1 MKIFIFLLFT
11 LLFSVQING
20 ENTVYS
26 DIKNN
31 SNVSSIFTQS
41 DVLIAKRSGGRAGGS
56 SFSSRSSSSSSS
68 SGSSFGGS
76 SRSYGSSSTNYGSSR
91 SYGSGGGFIFF
102 GTGSSTSSF
111 LILLGII
118 FIIGIFQYLKKRSQQ
133 NGSDSDEEYQSIKLQ
148 FALHAT
154 AIDLKYQLKEL
165 AESLNFDNDDD
176 LKKLV
181 SQSAY
186 LLMQKED
193 YLKYGKILQSE
204 KTRNLNQAEV
214 LYDGFV
220 NEEIDKFSQETYK
233 KLENKSSIIQK
244 LTEEN
249 KPNFMEIKEYFV
261 FTLVVS
267 YANFKITVPDDYSWE
282 TYKQILNKVASIPTA
297 AIVAAE
303 IIWTPDADEDILT
316 EDDVLMSYPYFTTL

>member
-1 MKIFIFLLFT
+1 MRIFIFLLFI
-11 LLFSVQING
+11 LLLSVQING

-26 DIKNN
+26 DIKHN
-31 SNVSSIFTQS
+31 SNVSSIFTQN
-41 DVLIAKRSGGRAGGS
+41 DVLLAKRSGGRAGGS

-68 SGSSFGGS
+68 SGSTFGSS
-76 SRSYGSSSTNYGSSR
+76 SRSYGSSSRN
-91 SYGSGGGFIFF
+91 YGSGGGFIFF
-102 GTGSSTSSF
+102 GSGSSTSSF
-111 LILLGII
+111 LIFLAIMV
-118 FIIGIFQYLKKRSQQ
+118 IIGIFQYLKKRSQQ
-133 NGSDSDEEYQSIKLQ
+133 TNSNSYEEYQSIKLQ

-154 AIDLKYQLKEL
+154 AIDLKYKLKEL

-204 KTRNLNQAEV
+204 KTKNLNEAEV

-267 YANFKITVPDDYSWE
+267 YANFKIAVPDDYSWE
-282 TYKQILNKVASIPTA
+282 TYKQILNKVASISTA

-316 EDDVLMSYPYFTTL
+316 EEDVLMSYPYFTTL